1 MNHTQMQ
8 HEEALEFIKKE
19 DRGRQRYVC
28 MDLGHSAENV
38 YLQCGSMGLGTC
50 AIGAFHDDSLKTVVR
65 MAPDEEPLYIMPVG
79 RLPGAK

>member
-1 MNHTQMQ
+1 MRPCRTTG
-8 HEEALEFIKKE
+8 KYG

-50 AIGAFHDDSLKTVVR
+50 AIGAFHDDAVKLVVR
-65 MAPDEEPLYIMPVG
+65 MTKEEEPLYIMPVG
-79 RLPGAK
+79 RLPVAK